1 MCTSLLIKRLNFAKM
16 EFVNRVKISLKLKFF
31 QEKSIN
37 IHCTHYQKQSTK
49 VKQLQLTDFTH
60 G

>member
-1 MCTSLLIKRLNFAKM
+1 M